1 MIVTPRTGK
10 LALYGR
16 KLEELGIPHQVT
28 GGSALSQVSELALLR
43 LVLNAVVHPDDPVA
57 LVAALRSEL
66 FGFSDLALFQF
77 RRQRGIF
84 SYFAEIP
91 PDLDPEAAD
100 LFRDAFG
107 RLRQYSF
114 WLARMPILPA
124 IEKMVADLGLAARAA
139 AGPGG
144 NVQAGSFAKALE
156 LLRSDQAG
164 MWSPAQV
171 VERLSELTDRVED
184 FDGMPCRED
193 ESTRV
198 RVMNLHKVK
207 GLEAPVVFLAD
218 PTGASKFPVDLHV
231 DRSGDR
237 VCGYMRIFGRAAGG
251 TREGLLALP
260 QQWDTFEQTEAKFR
274 DAEKIRL
281 MYVAATRAGKRL
293 VITRREKGQHY
304 NPWNFFDKK
313 ITDVPPIPDPGPQ
326 EPMFR
331 EEVEV
336 IDEDVARVI
345 ADGPQQWAA
354 ALTPTYR
361 TAAAKAIALATDGT
375 LRTGGEHGT
384 EWGTVIHTLLQTA
397 RIDPHADLLAL
408 AGDALL
414 EQGLETALAEE
425 AVNTVRSV
433 MESALWKRAS
443 AASEFLVEVPFE
455 ILMPERESTDA
466 SPGLLVRGAI
476 DLAFLEPEGWVIVD
490 YKTDRRPAARVEELV
505 EKYRPQ
511 VQMYARAWTAIT
523 GQAVHEAGLYF
534 THSRTYR
541 KITW

>member
-1 MIVTPRTGK
+1 M
-10 LALYGR
+10 
-16 KLEELGIPHQVT
+16 
-28 GGSALSQVSELALLR
+28 SELALLR
-43 LVLNAVVHPDDPVA
+43 VCLNAVVHPDDPVA

-66 FGFSDLALFQF
+66 FGFSDLALFRF
-77 RRQRGIF
+77 KRQGGVF
-84 SYFAEIP
+84 SYFSDIP
-91 PDLDPEAAD
+91 CDLDPETAA

-107 RLRQYSF
+107 RLQQYSL

-124 IEKMVADLGLAARAA
+124 MENIVADLGLAARAA
-139 AGPGG
+139 ASPGG
-144 NVQAGSFAKALE
+144 NVQAGSLAKALE
-156 LLRSDQAG
+156 LLRSEQAS

-218 PTGASKFPVDLHV
+218 PTGAGRFPVDLHV

-237 VCGYMRIFGRAAGG
+237 VCGYMRVIGRAAGR
-251 TREGLLALP
+251 TREELLAIP
-260 QQWDTFEQTEAKFR
+260 QQWDTFEQTEARFR

-293 VITRREKGQHY
+293 VVTRREKRQHL

-313 ITDVPPIPDPGPQ
+313 ITDVPPLPDPGPQ

-331 EEVEV
+331 EQVD
-336 IDEDVARVI
+336 ITDDEVARVI
-345 ADGPQQWAA
+345 ADGQQRWSA

-361 TAAAKAIALATDGT
+361 TAAAKAVALSAEGT
-375 LRTGGEHGT
+375 LRSGGEHGT

-397 RIDPHADLLAL
+397 MVNHEADLLAL
-408 AGDALL
+408 AQDALV

-425 AVNTVRSV
+425 AVNMVRSV
-433 MESALWKRAS
+433 MESAIWKRAS
-443 AASEFLVEVPFE
+443 AAEQVLVEVPFE
-455 ILMPERESTDA
+455 ILMPENESA
-466 SPGLLVRGAI
+466 EESPGLLVRGAI
-476 DLAFLEPEGWVIVD
+476 DLAFHEPEGWIIVD
-490 YKTDRRPAARVEELV
+490 YKTDRRPADRVEELV
-505 EKYRPQ
+505 EKYRAQ
-511 VQMYARAWTAIT
+511 VQHVCPCLDRDYRPDRAR
-523 GQAVHEAGLYF
+523 
-534 THSRTYR
+534 SRTVFYSQPYVPESVVIR
-541 KITW
+541 NKN